1 MLTFCI
7 ICLWFTTNAF
17 QRISRI
23 GLQQAYDNIKYDPA
37 PLADTVNMTFNVLNY
52 GAKGD
57 GTTDDTAAFQATFAA
72 AASGA
77 IVFAPTGR
85 YVFKGQLKI
94 PHGVSLV
101 GSYLTVPSHSFPKTA
116 PTDGTVLMP
125 YYGRGQTN
133 ETHSFITISED
144 ASLKGVVIYY
154 PEQPCG
160 NAAPA
165 EYPPSIYMNAQN
177 AACEDIELLNS
188 YIGIWAVSAHR
199 HYIARVQGQ
208 PIYIGVFIDET
219 YDIGRIED
227 VHFNPWFCKETNYVS
242 TQTLYGR
249 SFVFGRSDW
258 EYVFNTFSFGYAI
271 GYHFVETSTGA
282 MNGNFL
288 GLGADGVCNH
298 SIQVDQSKGN
308 GLLITNGEF
317 VAFHKSLCATH
328 NDSDHE
334 ATLSQVFVNKD
345 NIGSVVFN
353 SCSFWGETNN
363 IARLYGNSMTVFQGC
378 EFVQWNEI
386 DPKRDAAAIY
396 AENGNVIVEGCSFQ
410 KNGTQAEF
418 VAGTKKAIISGNILK
433 SGLHVKIDKS
443 VKTAVNNNL

>member
-227 VHFNPWFCKETNYVS
+227 VHFNPWYCTNVNYMF
-242 TQTLYGR
+242 TQTQYGR
-249 SFVFGRSDW
+249 SFVMGRSDW
-258 EYVFNTFSFGYAI
+258 EYVFNTFSFAYAI
-271 GYHFVETSTGA
+271 GYHFIETSTGS

-288 GLGADGVCNH
+288 GIGADYACNA
-298 SIQVDQSKGN
+298 SVQVDASQPA

-317 VAFHKSLCATH
+317 TSFH
-328 NDSDHE
+328 N
-334 ATLSQVFVNKD
+334 SQFAPKNIFSSAQVIVNK
-345 NIGSVVFN
+345 NNKGPVVFS
-353 SCSFWGETNN
+353 SCAFWGPSQN
-363 IARLYGNSMTVFQGC
+363 IARQYGDSTLTFISSQ
-378 EFVQWNEI
+378 FVQWNLQNKKLES
-386 DPKRDAAAIY
+386 AAIY
-396 AENGNVIVEGCSFQ
+396 ANNGNVIVNACEFQ
-410 KNGTQAEF
+410 MNGTQVEMDSGA
-418 VAGTKKAIISGNILK
+418 KKAIITNNILK
-433 SGLHVKIDKS
+433 DGPYYKIDKN
-443 VKTAVNNNL
+443 VATAITNNL